1 MHNLNEELYEKRKKQ
16 IQPWLIL
23 NTKNESN
30 EQKIIKELLR
40 KKANAKI
47 ADNSYIAS
55 DANIFTSKFSLGENS
70 WIASGAIIRG
80 DVSIG
85 PHCSVN
91 PNAHIA
97 GKVDIGTGCRIASL
111 VSIYGFNHGH
121 SRTDIYIKD
130 QPSTSEGVY
139 LGDDVW
145 VGANAVI
152 LDGLKIGSHSIVA
165 AGAVVTKSFPEYSI
179 IAGNPAKRIKDRR
192 KLPLAKFRLDD
203 KNSGLR
209 YHLDIKLNSYISC
222 RDGFVIRGWILHPEL
237 IEIIANTQHSSHA
250 LSINKKRPDVVSTFF
265 KTDEDKEV
273 YINCGFEHSIE
284 VSEIYSLYAKT
295 SNELI
300 HIADVVMEELV
311 NDEK

>member
-1 MHNLNEELYEKRKKQ
+1 MHNLNDELYDKRKKE
-16 IQPWLIL
+16 IQPWLTI
-23 NTKNESN
+23 NSRNESD

-55 DANIFTSKFSLGENS
+55 DANVFTSKFYLGEKS
-70 WIASGAIIRG
+70 WIASGSIIRG

-97 GKVDIGTGCRIASL
+97 GKVEIGTGCRIASL
-111 VSIYGFNHGH
+111 ASIYGFNHGH

-130 QPSTSEGVY
+130 QPSTSEGVI

-152 LDGLKIGSHSIVA
+152 LDGSKIGSHSIVA

-179 IAGNPAKRIKDRR
+179 IVGNPAKRLKDRR
-192 KLPLAKFRLDD
+192 KLPLANFSLED

-209 YHLDIKLNSYISC
+209 YHLDMKFDSYISC
-222 RDGFVIRGWILHPEL
+222 HDGFFLRGWILHPEL
-237 IEIIANTQHSSHA
+237 NDILVKTQHSSNI
-250 LSINKKRPDVVSTFF
+250 LTINKKRPDVVRTFF
-265 KTDEDKEV
+265 KMEEDKQL
-273 YINCGFEHSIE
+273 YIDCGFEHSLE
-284 VSEIYSLYAKT
+284 VSNIYSLYAKT
-295 SNELI
+295 PSELI
-300 HIADVVMEELV
+300 HVADIVME
-311 NDEK
+311 NIIHEKK

>member
-1 MHNLNEELYEKRKKQ
+1 MHNLNEELYDKRKKQ
-16 IQPWLIL
+16 IQPWLTISTE
-23 NTKNESN
+23 NDSN
-30 EQKIIKELLR
+30 EQEIIKELLR
-40 KKANAKI
+40 KKANATI

-55 DANIFTSKFSLGENS
+55 DANIFTSKFYLGESS
-70 WIASGAIIRG
+70 WIASGSIIRG

-97 GKVDIGTGCRIASL
+97 GKVEIGTGCRIASL

-130 QPSTSEGVY
+130 QPSTSEGVF

-152 LDGLKIGSHSIVA
+152 LDGSKIGSHSIVA

-179 IAGNPAKRIKDRR
+179 IAGNPAKRLKDRR
-192 KLPLAKFRLDD
+192 KLPLAKYSLED

-209 YHLDIKLNSYISC
+209 YHLDMKFNSYISC
-222 RDGFVIRGWILHPEL
+222 HDGFFLRGWILHPDL
-237 IEIIANTQHSSHA
+237 SDILVKTQDSSEV
-250 LSINKKRPDVVSTFF
+250 LSINKKRPDVVKAFF
-265 KTDEDKEV
+265 KHNEDKKTF
-273 YINCGFEHSIE
+273 INCGFEHTLEASN
-284 VSEIYSLYAKT
+284 IYLLYAKT
-295 SNELI
+295 PNELI
-300 HIADVVMEELV
+300 HIADIVMEDIVHE
-311 NDEK
+311 EK